1 VGGAPSLSGDILIRS
16 AVDGEVS
23 PMMDMLGAD
32 ILIVAWPTQSTVS
45 GRPSFPL
52 LPRHWAAAAA
62 VISAAGPARI
72 RQGRCLPQ
80 LGAGVCVCVSCV
92 CVRLCVLHHAWPN
105 LFSGTSRPVAAPPS
119 PERCQAFQGRHTRR
133 QM

>member
-80 LGAGVCVCVSCV
+80 LGAGVCVCVSV
-92 CVRLCVLHHAWPN
+92 CHTPVCSVDVTYLLFVHIAGDVDACELELGVQPCPN
-105 LFSGTSRPVAAPPS
+105 
-119 PERCQAFQGRHTRR
+119 RHKFLG
-133 QM
+133 